1 VINAD
6 TIAIVVAT
14 ASKAKTRKVFAVP
27 VVNTKTNGQ
36 IQQIFLMENRM
47 AEIKNYCDNCGH
59 ESHCAGPLHRDEKE
73 MLLGQIVHEWCIE
86 VCRSCYCKE
95 CHA

>member
-1 VINAD
+1 
-6 TIAIVVAT
+6 
-14 ASKAKTRKVFAVP
+14 
-27 VVNTKTNGQ
+27 
-36 IQQIFLMENRM
+36 M

-59 ESHCAGPLHRDEKE
+59 ESHCEGPLHRDEKE